1 MGNRGSC
8 EIGSCL
14 YQFIKK
20 QENKGKKIVF
30 YCDNCGG
37 QNKNKYIQSTRDI
50 TNFKELRKKFGISKV
65 RYTEIRYIKSINQQ
79 NSFKRDL
86 KENKFRFY

>member
-1 MGNRGSC
+1 MKDNEGTCYFWHEGMGNRGSC

-20 QENKGKKIVF
+20 QKNKGKKIVF

-37 QNKNKYIQSTRDI
+37 QNKNKYVVSMLMYCVMTLNIPSI
-50 TNFKELRKKFGISKV
+50 AIKFLTVGH
-65 RYTEIRYIKSINQQ
+65 T
-79 NSFKRDL
+79 
-86 KENKFRFY
+86 